1 MIGCVL
7 ATTMLPPQPATAG
20 RHTADST
27 VPTVRIHPGSL
38 PRGVPTSHPRL
49 AGTTI
54 RDAGLRRE
62 VPRLARYP
70 LVWMYGPA
78 AHGYLL
84 GAVRRDDAEVELW
97 YVPRGGRA
105 ERLRTGDFTLSRI
118 APSGRIAAFHDRH
131 GRERVQLRT
140 IPGNEPIATYAAARR
155 RTWVDVLDVRRR
167 RALVAVGERLVGWL
181 TPRSE
186 PLRPVARVSGWWAS
200 ARHNLLLVDAPH
212 PAAKGG
218 FAMVRIDRP
227 RTVLWRSG
235 MGGAAPQSISPDG
248 RYLVTMMLR
257 PQRLKPYRLDI
268 RRTRDGKLVRR
279 FRAHELD
286 WRPAWVGPHR
296 FLLPVEGS
304 ELTAVVRCGA
314 VGDCV
319 RVGRTVPTRPG
330 TSPAE
335 LLDIS
340 FAPGT

>member
-20 RHTADST
+20 RHAADST

-131 GRERVQLRT
+131 GRERAQLRT

-186 PLRPVARVSGWWAS
+186 PLRPVARVRLVGERAAQPAARRRAPPCRQGRLRDGSHRPAPHGAVAKRHGRSGS
-200 ARHNLLLVDAPH
+200 AEHLTGRALPRDHDAPA
-212 PAAKGG
+212 PAPEA
-218 FAMVRIDRP
+218 
-227 RTVLWRSG
+227 
-235 MGGAAPQSISPDG
+235 
-248 RYLVTMMLR
+248 
-257 PQRLKPYRLDI
+257 
-268 RRTRDGKLVRR
+268 
-279 FRAHELD
+279 
-286 WRPAWVGPHR
+286 
-296 FLLPVEGS
+296 
-304 ELTAVVRCGA
+304 
-314 VGDCV
+314 
-319 RVGRTVPTRPG
+319 VPTRHPPNARRQAG
-330 TSPAE
+330 KAIPRS
-335 LLDIS
+335 
-340 FAPGT
+340 